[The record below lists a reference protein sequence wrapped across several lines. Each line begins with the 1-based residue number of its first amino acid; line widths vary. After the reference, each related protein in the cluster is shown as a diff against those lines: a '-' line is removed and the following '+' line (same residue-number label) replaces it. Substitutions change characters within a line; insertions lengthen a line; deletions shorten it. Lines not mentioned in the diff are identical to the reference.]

1 MIYEGNDNLEITKTN
16 FNNIFKNI
24 KLIKSSNIKKDLTKD
39 YMCKLLCEL
48 NITNEDD
55 TNINKFNS
63 DTSNKK
69 IFKQF
74 DLITKNNI
82 SQKALNSKLKWIK
95 DNFDIK
101 RLNKIE
107 LNGIMIC
114 DIMENLIEKFNIK
127 ETPIIDAILES
138 IIFSQMNE
146 IAEGIIKQFKN
157 KFKNYINEN
166 QNQSLNYYDL
176 MSFFFNF
183 QREEGVSTLFK
194 SKVAPL
200 ISFPNS
206 EAYIQKV
213 IKLTSEEIEIYYKAQ
228 KSKYDELINNF
239 GSKTHS
245 KNELTS
251 IQEIEDYLNNL
262 MKYLKKNFIPI
273 ISFKMFDFNHLLINK
288 IKKYLINKISFI
300 KDNIKG
306 VFENENN
313 RILNSIRDMKNKERE
328 YLAAI
333 DIERQKYKNLE
344 NYLETFEDE
353 NQKKISNS
361 EMKLNELIKENSN
374 LKNKKLIISEDC
386 SINGVKNDFVYV
398 KNKLSEYKT
407 NIENINNQIIINN
420 QSNKIEEGIKLLNIK
435 IDDWLSKFEQLILNN
450 FNNYEEKINN
460 YKKDLDDVNFE
471 ITKLKIELAKEQRNN
486 IILNNQI
493 KDKTV
498 KLEELES
505 LLKDKDSLIKAQEER
520 ISLQIKDKEKLELS
534 LNDNIVK
541 YKLKEE
547 ENEVLLDVFFSVISK
562 KKEKYELFI
571 KKLSS
576 NLRQYIKDLNKQYN
590 FFK

>member
-1 MIYEGNDNLEITKTN
+1 MIYEGNDDLELTKTN
-16 FNNIFKNI
+16 FNNIFKNL
-24 KLIKSSNIKKDLTKD
+24 KLIKSSNSKKDLTKD
-39 YMCKLLCEL
+39 YMCKLLCEINL
-48 NITNEDD
+48 TNEDD
-55 TNINKFNS
+55 TNTSKFNN
-63 DTSNKK
+63 DVINKK

-183 QREEGVSTLFK
+183 QREEGASTLFK

-206 EAYIQKV
+206 ETYIQKV

-228 KSKYDELINNF
+228 KTKYDELINNF

-288 IKKYLINKISFI
+288 INKYLINKISFI

-333 DIERQKYKNLE
+333 DIEPNV
-344 NYLETFEDE
+344 F
-353 NQKKISNS
+353 INS
-361 EMKLNELIKENSN
+361 ATSFILI
-374 LKNKKLIISEDC
+374 
-386 SINGVKNDFVYV
+386 
-398 KNKLSEYKT
+398 
-407 NIENINNQIIINN
+407 
-420 QSNKIEEGIKLLNIK
+420 
-435 IDDWLSKFEQLILNN
+435 
-450 FNNYEEKINN
+450 
-460 YKKDLDDVNFE
+460 
-471 ITKLKIELAKEQRNN
+471 A
-486 IILNNQI
+486 
-493 KDKTV
+493 
-498 KLEELES
+498 
-505 LLKDKDSLIKAQEER
+505 
-520 ISLQIKDKEKLELS
+520 
-534 LNDNIVK
+534 
-541 YKLKEE
+541 
-547 ENEVLLDVFFSVISK
+547 
-562 KKEKYELFI
+562 
-571 KKLSS
+571 
-576 NLRQYIKDLNKQYN
+576 
-590 FFK
+590 